1 MIIFK
6 TTSTCCPVKQ
16 TTHNV
21 WSCWVTMAEAEEDLV
36 AYFWDKNK
44 TTIAPYVT
52 TATAIRCHR
61 THPTCLHTIRLPI
74 HTYTHTALSVR
85 VSIAKH
91 SCHLC
96 LC

>member
-1 MIIFK
+1 
-6 TTSTCCPVKQ
+6 
-16 TTHNV
+16 
-21 WSCWVTMAEAEEDLV
+21 MAEAEEDLV
-36 AYFWDKNK
+36 AYLWDKYK
-44 TTIAPYVT
+44 TTIALYVT
-52 TATAIRCHR
+52 TTTA
-61 THPTCLHTIRLPI
+61 IRLPI